1 MPRLLKTSEPEFIET
16 TGMPAATAF
25 LIEGLRASGFGIE
38 TTRPVGFFATA
49 ASIRADMPGM
59 SLSWPGAL

>member
-1 MPRLLKTSEPEFIET
+1 MKTSEPEFIET
-16 TGMPAATAF
+16 TGMPASIAF

-49 ASIRADMPGM
+49 ASMRADMPGM
-59 SLSWPGAL
+59 SLSCAGAL